1 MAKIKVGNTVTTLDD
16 LLFPVEMIDNPNLT
30 NSEYAKVIIG
40 HTERGTMDLN
50 YCSKTYGFVPNENIF
65 PKIEETL
72 NDHGIK
78 FESKYTHVKDVRFY
92 GDYRINDA
100 NYTYRIKG
108 TSDEIFP
115 MIRVQHSYN
124 GMTKYRI
131 MLGYFRL
138 VCANGLVI
146 AVQEM
151 KDFNL
156 QIVGKHTVEAIKRSL
171 VEFDGMLERFCN
183 EAPTITK
190 AITSKYEKLAS
201 SKLTVDLEDRI
212 TEVLEASKITAVDN
226 AKFNTVNTI
235 VNQINLEMDKNLG
248 YTEINDWL
256 VYNGINWYLNE
267 GSRNTE
273 LPEKRIE
280 TDSRVLEYLL
290 ETV

>member
-1 MAKIKVGNTVTTLDD
+1 MAKIKVGSTATTLDE

-40 HTERGTMDLN
+40 HTNRGVMDLN

-72 NDHGIK
+72 NNHGIN
-78 FESKYTHVKDVRFY
+78 FGAKYTQIKDVRFY
-92 GDYRINDA
+92 GDYRITDA
-100 NYTYRIKG
+100 NYTYKMKG
-108 TSDEIFP
+108 TNDEIFP

-138 VCANGLVI
+138 VCTNGLVI
-146 AVQEM
+146 AVKEM

-156 QIVGKHTVEAIKRSL
+156 QIVGKHTVEAIKKSL
-171 VEFDGMLERFCN
+171 VEFDGMLKKFCT
-183 EAPTITK
+183 EAPTITN
-190 AITSKYEKLAS
+190 AITSKYERLAT
-201 SKLTVDLEDRI
+201 KNLTVKLEDRI
-212 TEVLEASKITAVDN
+212 TEVLKATKITAVEN

-235 VNQINLEMDKNLG
+235 VNQINFEMDKNLG
-248 YTEINDWL
+248 YAEINDWL

-280 TDSRVLEYLL
+280 TDSKVFEYML

>member
-1 MAKIKVGNTVTTLDD
+1 MTKIKVGSTVTNLDG

-40 HTERGTMDLN
+40 HTERGVMDLN

-72 NDHGIK
+72 NAHGIG
-78 FESKYTHVKDVRFY
+78 FISKYTQIKNVRFY
-92 GDYRINDA
+92 GDYRITDSA
-100 NYTYRIKG
+100 YTYMVKG
-108 TSDEIFP
+108 TTDKIFP

-138 VCANGLVI
+138 VCTNGLVI
-146 AVQEM
+146 AVKEM

-156 QIVGKHTVEAIKRSL
+156 QIVGKHTVESIKKSL
-171 VEFDGMLERFCN
+171 IEFDGMLERFCN
-183 EAPTITK
+183 EAPTITN
-190 AITSKYEKLAS
+190 AITNKYEKLAD
-201 SKLTVDLEDRI
+201 SKVVKLEDRI

-226 AKFNTVNTI
+226 AKFNTVDKI
-235 VNQINLEMDKNLG
+235 VDRINLEMDKNLG

-280 TDSRVLEYLL
+280 TDSRVLEYILSSI
-290 ETV
+290 